1 MEKSSLRS
9 ELDRLRRDLLSASFT
24 GLDARE
30 SAQEMIAA
38 MRRGDQSGAELVLG
52 GYLASVPFDVL
63 PEASDK
69 LGFIAL
75 ALRDLALKLA
85 QAAAAEESQ

>member
-1 MEKSSLRS
+1 MEKSSLQG
-9 ELDRLRRDLLSASFT
+9 EFDRLYRDLQSASFT

-30 SAQEMIAA
+30 SGLEMIAA
-38 MRRGDQSGAELVLG
+38 LRRGDQPGAELVLG
-52 GYLASVPFDVL
+52 RYLASVPFDVL

-69 LGFIAL
+69 LGFLAL

-85 QAAAAEESQ
+85 QVAAEEPE